1 MKGESPHAKINS
13 IRIKTI
19 WSSSLYLYKKP
30 TRNPQ
35 IGLNRFEKPNL
46 NNVWFLFFFF
56 NPKLFK
62 ENCELDLKRREV
74 DDIYCLNMGAPW
86 RAQIQSEEEEEE
98 AQAHFIDVCKCVGVA
113 ANWMRQQEKKK
124 GVARFEYKI
133 RRKAHLQFKWA
144 KRGVISPIFPSS
156 SPTFP
161 HSSSSNVYK
170 SYRYIRRGYIT
181 VDRRRQQD
189 ELTLPF
195 SLNLL
200 FLLSWTTRPSF
211 FFFKKI
217 ARFDKSCEEICLLLF
232 DPSPP
237 ILYRLFLNPTN
248 FKYINEIDMFRKIER
263 ISVFFLCRSCAVYG
277 IDTFTKDIL
286 NHIHLCC
293 VCVCEASAQQE
304 ALDTK

>member
-1 MKGESPHAKINS
+1 MFDS
-13 IRIKTI
+13 
-19 WSSSLYLYKKP
+19 
-30 TRNPQ
+30 
-35 IGLNRFEKPNL
+35 
-46 NNVWFLFFFF
+46 FFFL

-161 HSSSSNVYK
+161 HSSSNVYK

-211 FFFKKI
+211 FYLKK
-217 ARFDKSCEEICLLLF
+217 AFQGKMRGS
-232 DPSPP
+232 
-237 ILYRLFLNPTN
+237 
-248 FKYINEIDMFRKIER
+248 INHVEKF
-263 ISVFFLCRSCAVYG
+263 VFFCSIRRLQSCIVSSL
-277 IDTFTKDIL
+277 IQQTL
-286 NHIHLCC
+286 NT
-293 VCVCEASAQQE
+293 SM
-304 ALDTK
+304 K